1 VTDHPADSWTDAEAF
16 GPAAAAL
23 RIVRERGPMTRQVRE
38 AVLRDGGAEAWESL
52 LASVSPACRARFFK
66 VPGYFEWVESPLA
79 LELHAAWTALRGA
92 DAMAERGKDAARD
105 ILGGAHRWMLKL
117 ATPGLLL
124 QAFPRL
130 YDFYYQ
136 GGLVTV
142 ERLDETGAELILDA
156 WGYPEAWYR
165 DALTA
170 WLRAALEATG
180 TPNITLA
187 YQAPRPATCRHRY
200 LVRWG

>member
-1 VTDHPADSWTDAEAF
+1 
-16 GPAAAAL
+16 
-23 RIVRERGPMTRQVRE
+23 MTRQVRE
-38 AVLRDGGAEAWESL
+38 SVLREGGAEAWEAL
-52 LASVSPACRARFFK
+52 LASVSLACRARFFK

-92 DAMAERGKDAARD
+92 DPMAERGKDAARE

-136 GGLVTV
+136 GGLVTL
-142 ERLDETGAELILDA
+142 ELLEDSRAELVLDA

-165 DALTA
+165 DALPA

-180 TPNITLA
+180 TPDISLE
-187 YQAPRPATCRHRY
+187 YHAPKPGTCRHRY
-200 LVRWG
+200 TVRWG

>member
-1 VTDHPADSWTDAEAF
+1 VTDLPVEPWTDADTF
-16 GPAAAAL
+16 GPAAEAL

-38 AVLRDGGAEAWESL
+38 SVLREGGAEAWEAL
-52 LASVSPACRARFFK
+52 LASVSLACRARFFK

-92 DAMAERGKDAARD
+92 DPMAERGKDAARE

-142 ERLDETGAELILDA
+142 ERLDESSAELILDA

-170 WLRAALEATG
+170 WLLAALEATG
-180 TPNITLA
+180 TPNISLA
-187 YQAPRPATCRHRY
+187 YQAPRPGTCRHRY
-200 LVRWG
+200 SVRWG